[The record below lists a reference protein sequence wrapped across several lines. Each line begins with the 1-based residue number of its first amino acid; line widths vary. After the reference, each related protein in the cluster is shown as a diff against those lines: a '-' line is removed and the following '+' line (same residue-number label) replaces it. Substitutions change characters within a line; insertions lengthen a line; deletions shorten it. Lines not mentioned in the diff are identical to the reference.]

1 MFGEYRNLAIRG
13 IETVVPKKKVY
24 NDNSEYIERLGERKV
39 TKQIKLTGIR
49 SCYVS
54 DDTESTEHMCAEAA
68 ERLLARLDWAREEIR
83 GIVLVT
89 QTPSCIMPSTA
100 FRIQK
105 RLGIGEN
112 CIAFDVNLGCSG
124 YTTGLTIA
132 GGLLSNLEYGSKL
145 LLLVGDTV
153 TKCLAEEDVQTKMMF
168 GDAGTATGLEVV
180 SDSNLIYMQ
189 KSLGQ
194 ECDTIFMADQRDHF
208 HMDGMKVFSYTIN
221 EVLGYINEF
230 MEKTGLT
237 DEDIDYYVF
246 HQAQKHIVDQIAEF
260 CGIAKEK
267 LLISYDEYGN
277 TSGASIPVTLT
288 VNREKLKNGTNRVIM
303 CGFGVGLSCGI
314 VYGNVVV

>member
-1 MFGEYRNLAIRG
+1 MFGEYNKIAIRG
-13 IETVVPKKKVY
+13 IETVFPKKRV
-24 NDNSEYIERLGERKV
+24 DNSIYAEQLGERKV
-39 TKQIKLTGIR
+39 SKQIKLTGIR

-54 DDTESTEHMCAEAA
+54 DDTETTEVMCAEAA
-68 ERLLARLDWAREEIR
+68 KRLFSRLKWSKEEIR
-83 GIVLVT
+83 GIILVT
-89 QTPSCIMPSTA
+89 QTPSCVMPATA

-112 CIAFDVNLGCSG
+112 CITFDVNMGCSG

-132 GGLLSNLEYGSKL
+132 GGLLSNLASGSKV

-153 TKCLAEEDVQTKMMF
+153 TKCLAEEDIQSKMMF

-180 SDSNLIYMQ
+180 PDSRLIYMQ
-189 KSLGQ
+189 KSFGQ
-194 ECDTIFMADQRDHF
+194 ECDTIYMKNQNDHF
-208 HMDGMKVFSYTIN
+208 HMDGMKVFRYTIN
-221 EVLGYINEF
+221 EVLGYIKEF

-246 HQAQKHIVDQIAEF
+246 HQAQKHIVEHVAEF

-288 VNREKLKNGTNRVIM
+288 VNRERLQEGTNRVLL

-314 VYGNVVV
+314 VYGKVVV

>member
-1 MFGEYRNLAIRG
+1 MFGEYNKIAIRG
-13 IETVVPKKKVY
+13 IETVFPKKRV
-24 NDNSEYIERLGERKV
+24 DNSIYAEQLGERKV
-39 TKQIKLTGIR
+39 SKQIKLTGIR

-54 DDTESTEHMCAEAA
+54 DDTETTEDMCAEAA
-68 ERLLARLDWAREEIR
+68 ERLLERLKWSQEEIR
-83 GIVLVT
+83 GIILVT
-89 QTPSCIMPSTA
+89 QTPSCVMPATA

-112 CIAFDVNLGCSG
+112 CIAFDVNMGCSG

-132 GGLLSNLEYGSKL
+132 GGLLSNLVSGSKV

-153 TKCLAEEDVQTKMMF
+153 TKCLAEEDIQSKMMF

-180 SDSNLIYMQ
+180 PDSRLIYMQ
-189 KSLGQ
+189 KSLGK
-194 ECDTIFMADQRDHF
+194 ECDTIFMKHQSDHF
-208 HMDGMKVFSYTIN
+208 HMDGMKVFRYTIN
-221 EVLGYINEF
+221 EVLGYIREF

-246 HQAQKHIVDQIAEF
+246 HQAQKHIVDHVAEF

-288 VNREKLKNGTNRVIM
+288 VNREMLQGETNRVFL

-314 VYGNVVV
+314 VYGNVEV